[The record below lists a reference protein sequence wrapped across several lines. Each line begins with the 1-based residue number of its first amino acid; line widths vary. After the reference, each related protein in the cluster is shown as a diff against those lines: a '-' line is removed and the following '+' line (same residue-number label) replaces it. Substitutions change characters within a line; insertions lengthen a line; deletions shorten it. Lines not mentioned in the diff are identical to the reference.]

1 VGHCVQRHET
11 EQWVFGQLTLRCC
24 GRGLIVGGSV
34 LTVRCRS
41 NRGVA
46 AEFEQCSGAGAW
58 AAALWEYAT
67 VRRWK
72 GMAVGNEAGR
82 D

>member
-1 VGHCVQRHET
+1 M
-11 EQWVFGQLTLRCC
+11 
-24 GRGLIVGGSV
+24 VGGSV

-46 AEFEQCSGAGAW
+46 AEFEQCSDAGAW